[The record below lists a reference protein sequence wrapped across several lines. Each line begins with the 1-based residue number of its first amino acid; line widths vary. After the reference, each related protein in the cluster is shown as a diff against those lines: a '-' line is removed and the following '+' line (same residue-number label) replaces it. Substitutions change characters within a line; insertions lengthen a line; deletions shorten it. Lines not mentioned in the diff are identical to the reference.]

1 MTPPTNEH
9 VVVLFYYR
17 YFLQRLRC
25 RLRRR
30 IRTMRPPPCQH
41 RIAEREEEQ
50 REEREERRQWSV
62 VEATLRF
69 FRSHASH
76 YVPLLEHHQRNLCR
90 KLDDYDNS
98 GDGGVKGGIFLLWE
112 GINGTLSCSR
122 EMLGVRSDA
131 DEGTL
136 GILVPQVDDNGAMPS
151 GG

>member
-1 MTPPTNEH
+1 MPPPTNEH
-9 VVVLFYYR
+9 VVVLFYR
-17 YFLQRLRC
+17 YFLR
-25 RLRRR
+25 RLRRRLRGR
-30 IRTMRPPPCQH
+30 IRTMRPPPRQH
-41 RIAEREEEQ
+41 RIAERE
-50 REEREERRQWSV
+50 EEREERRQWSV
-62 VEATLRF
+62 VEATLCF
-69 FRSHASH
+69 FRSRASH

-90 KLDDYDNS
+90 KLDDYDSS